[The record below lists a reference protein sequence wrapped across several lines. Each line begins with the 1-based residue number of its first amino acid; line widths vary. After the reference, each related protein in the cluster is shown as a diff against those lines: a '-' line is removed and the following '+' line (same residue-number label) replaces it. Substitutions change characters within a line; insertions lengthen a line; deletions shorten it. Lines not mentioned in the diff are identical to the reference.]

1 MPDPEEQS
9 AVEFKTFTITV
20 ETPDGKL
27 PPATINVPEVPL
39 GLADLA
45 PLAFGLEDGIVGLAV
60 RNALRSGRTASCR
73 RGCGA
78 CCCQMVPVSAPEAIY
93 IMEAVLSGT
102 NNKAAFFMR
111 RFAQIRAQLNEGG
124 LWERLRRIDST
135 KDQSPLAAEY
145 WERRAPCPFLLEDSC
160 SIHLSRPCACREYTV
175 TSEPSLCSQ
184 LLSARVER
192 IKIHKKMTTALAKTA
207 GCLLSTPPQL
217 VPLVTV
223 PEWYEEHREAAG
235 MRWMGSGLFDLFF
248 DCAFNAGEAPD
259 SGNEQSKKN
268 FKTNFISRA

>member
-60 RNALRSGRTASCR
+60 RKALRSGRTASCR

-124 LWERLRRIDST
+124 LWERLKRIDSC
-135 KDQSPLAAEY
+135 
-145 WERRAPCPFLLEDSC
+145 RA
-160 SIHLSRPCACREYTV
+160 
-175 TSEPSLCSQ
+175 
-184 LLSARVER
+184 
-192 IKIHKKMTTALAKTA
+192 
-207 GCLLSTPPQL
+207 
-217 VPLVTV
+217 
-223 PEWYEEHREAAG
+223 
-235 MRWMGSGLFDLFF
+235 
-248 DCAFNAGEAPD
+248 
-259 SGNEQSKKN
+259 
-268 FKTNFISRA
+268 

>member
-60 RNALRSGRTASCR
+60 RTRCDRDARRRAGVAAGRAVARWCRFPLRKQFTLWKPCFPGPIIRPPFL
-73 RGCGA
+73 CGA
-78 CCCQMVPVSAPEAIY
+78 SPKSARSLTK
-93 IMEAVLSGT
+93 AVCGKGSGAST
-102 NNKAAFFMR
+102 R
-111 RFAQIRAQLNEGG
+111 PRTSRP
-124 LWERLRRIDST
+124 LRRNT
-135 KDQSPLAAEY
+135 G
-145 WERRAPCPFLLEDSC
+145 APGAMSVPPRGFVFHSFVASL
-160 SIHLSRPCACREYTV
+160 PCREYTV

-192 IKIHKKMTTALAKTA
+192 IKIHK
-207 GCLLSTPPQL
+207 
-217 VPLVTV
+217 
-223 PEWYEEHREAAG
+223 R
-235 MRWMGSGLFDLFF
+235 
-248 DCAFNAGEAPD
+248 
-259 SGNEQSKKN
+259 
-268 FKTNFISRA
+268 